1 MDRSLKAK
9 NKRKARLKRDLI
21 GWAIM
26 APTLLLFVF
35 FVWYPLCKNVVIS
48 FYDNYEMTNFVGVA
62 NYEYVFNDYYF
73 VSAFANTFK
82 YILWSIVIGFFIPMI
97 VGFLLSEVIH
107 LKGLFRVCIY
117 IPCMLSGIAVVFLF
131 QNIYGDEAYSILNVI
146 RAAFGLPRMDFR
158 SNADLVIPLI
168 VVAMTW
174 KSFGAT
180 SLIYMSNFQ
189 DIDSNF
195 YEASRIDGAS
205 SWQRFWKITMPLMK
219 PTILTLLILQIISV
233 FQVFYEPMII
243 AGKTAT
249 SAMSLMQLSYY
260 YFTKIMDTKSAATS
274 VVLALIIIVITI
286 IYFVITKKLKKNE
299 KKANKKRIQTR
310 KI

>member
-1 MDRSLKAK
+1 MDRDFKLKK
-9 NKRKARLKRDLI
+9 KRKAKLKKNLI
-21 GWAIM
+21 GWGIM
-26 APTLLLFVF
+26 LPTLLLFVF
-35 FVWYPLCKNVVIS
+35 FVWYPLLKNVIIS
-48 FYDNYEMTNFVGVA
+48 FYDNYEMTNFVGVD
-62 NYEYVFNDYYF
+62 NYAYVFTDNYF
-73 VSAFANTFK
+73 IAAFGNTFK

-97 VGFLLSEVIH
+97 VGFILSEVIH
-107 LKGLFRVCIY
+107 LKGFFRVCIY

-146 RAAFGLPRMDFR
+146 RAAFGQPRMDFR
-158 SNADLVIPLI
+158 SNADIVIPLI

-174 KSFGAT
+174 KGFGGT

-189 DIDSNF
+189 DIDSTY

-205 SWQRFWKITMPLMK
+205 AWQRFWKITMPLMR

-260 YFTKIMDTKSAATS
+260 YFTKIQDTRSAATS
-274 VVLALIIIVITI
+274 VILALIIIVITI
-286 IYFVITKKLKKNE
+286 AYFAITKKINKNE
-299 KKANKKRIQTR
+299 KKVIKKKPQAR
-310 KI
+310 